1 MIGTVGPM
9 CDPYAERQDGVC
21 DRDRSDDGRAVCGEY
36 LSLHNP
42 DTANPNEPVNLAN
55 GAVQVQVTITDGDG
69 DTATSN
75 VLNIGAEID
84 FRDDAPT
91 APTVTVSDGS
101 VAVDETPGVQTA
113 ADPNPANDVLST
125 AVPAA
130 ILAKFDAIGAARGVD
145 SDVAPGSLDDGALS
159 FAASSGSLV
168 SLGRSILARTVLR
181 AGRLRLARPTR

>member
-1 MIGTVGPM
+1 MW
-9 CDPYAERQDGVC
+9 
-21 DRDRSDDGRAVCGEY
+21 RSTCRCITPTPPTD
-36 LSLHNP
+36 
-42 DTANPNEPVNLAN
+42 EPVNLADS
-55 GAVQVQVTITDGDG
+55 AVQVQVTITDGDG

-75 VLNIGAEID
+75 ILNIGAEIR
-84 FRDDAPT
+84 FQDDGPT
-91 APTVTVSDGS
+91 APTVTASDGS

-130 ILAKFDAIGAARGVD
+130 ILTKFDAIGAARGVD
-145 SDVAPGSLDDGALS
+145 TDVASGSLDDGALS